1 MTKRDMTY
9 ENVVA
14 RGTLFDAIEE
24 YKKSGEPTLQDAV
37 DGFIRSGG
45 TREEWLAGCAAVF
58 DQLKAEHAA
67 GKPLSTLID
76 QRRKL

>member
-14 RGTLFDAIEE
+14 RGTLFDAIHEF
-24 YKKSGEPTLQDAV
+24 KKSGEPTLQEAV
-37 DGFIRSGG
+37 DEFIRSGG

-58 DQLKAEHAA
+58 DQLKVEHAA
-67 GKPLSTLID
+67 SKPLSVLID
-76 QRRKL
+76 QRRKS